1 MLRWDRVPVEGMI
14 PVPSIEASQYRRAR
28 RMRGASGVPTSGAKP
43 APLVTPRTDED
54 VREHLRRL
62 PRYRVLL
69 HNDEHNT
76 FDHVIDSLVACIPAL
91 GRADAARITWE
102 AHTTGCAQVIVC
114 LKEQAEHYRA
124 QLQQRALTS
133 SIEPA

>member
-69 HNDEHNT
+69 HNDDEHDMLYVVAALLRT
-76 FDHVIDSLVACIPAL
+76 VPSLTQEQAVQIML
-91 GRADAARITWE
+91 H
-102 AHTTGCAQVIVC
+102 AHFFGQAQVIVC
-114 LKEQAEHYRA
+114 VKELAEHYRDR
-124 QLQQRALTS
+124 LEGYGLTS
-133 SIEPA
+133 TIEPE